1 MKRGDLVYLRW
12 EDSLGCP
19 RGWEDLSTARGSAC
33 SIIESVG
40 WVMSCGRRTVQIAPH
55 VSTVAGQRGGCV
67 QGHMTI
73 PRSGLLDAKV
83 LEAATSSA
91 SVRGRRPQPS

>member
-1 MKRGDLVYLRW
+1 MKKGDLVFLRW

-19 RGWEDLSTARGSAC
+19 RGWEPLNEARDTTP

-40 WVMSCGRRTVQIAPH
+40 WVMSCGRKAIQIAPH
-55 VSTVAGQRGGCV
+55 VSSHKGGSPCV

-73 PRSGLLDAKV
+73 PRSALLRAEV
-83 LEAATSSA
+83 LELT
-91 SVRGRRPQPS
+91 